1 MRLHA
6 TAIQA
11 TPHTALARVLKTAK
25 LSMSERLGNRSVLD
39 AGGSRVD
46 LCKWRPEAC
55 TFLGTLLHSLTLK
68 VRKARSVQVYFFLWP
83 AAPIS
88 MLSYAGHALGHAANR
103 GPNRRLEG
111 HSRGR

>member
-25 LSMSERLGNRSVLD
+25 LSMSERLRNRSVLD

-68 VRKARSVQVYFFLWP
+68 VRKARSVHVHFFM
-83 AAPIS
+83 ASSPIS
-88 MLSYAGHALGHAANR
+88 MLSFAGHALGHAANR